1 MPCSSQ
7 TRIAMSIPVQPS
19 QLPKALF
26 APSAVGRHD
35 DSVIVTRV
43 RAPPS
48 IGSNSNVV
56 VVSGSTDSTP
66 SQRLD
71 DA

>member
-19 QLPKALF
+19 QWPKALF

-56 VVSGSTDSTP
+56 VSGSTDSTP